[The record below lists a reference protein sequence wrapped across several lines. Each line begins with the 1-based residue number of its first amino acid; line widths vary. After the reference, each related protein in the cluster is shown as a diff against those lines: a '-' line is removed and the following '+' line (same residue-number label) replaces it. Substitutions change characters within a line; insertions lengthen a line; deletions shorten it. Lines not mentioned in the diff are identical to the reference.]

1 MTRQTKNDN
10 RALKIMIAPA
20 LILLLGALIPFGK
33 GVWTSLTNSKLYS
46 SQSNTF
52 IWFENYRAMFTN
64 SIFLQGLK
72 TLVIFVVSVLVI
84 QFILGIMIAHLLN
97 TKTRFTKI
105 SRSIL
110 VIPLLIPPVVA
121 SLLWKTLMWPT
132 DGVLNWILDLVN
144 LGPYQWLT
152 SPTTAL
158 FSTIIIDTWIYLPFV
173 TIILLSGLQSVS
185 QDQIEAAKLDGANS
199 WQIFKYVSLPWLVPY
214 IFLAGLFRGADAIK
228 TFDVIYS
235 TTRGGPIDSTR
246 VLHIQAYE
254 EGFRWANAGSAMAI
268 VLFLWF
274 MVYLFSNTLIRF
286 SKLRDSRG
294 LIS

>member
-1 MTRQTKNDN
+1 MSTQTKSDN
-10 RALKIMIAPA
+10 RSLRIMIAPA
-20 LILLLGALIPFGK
+20 LILLVGVFVPFVK
-33 GVWTSLTNSKLYS
+33 GVWTSLTTSKLYS
-46 SQSNTF
+46 SQSNSF
-52 IWFENYRAMFTN
+52 IWFENYRDMFTN
-64 SIFLQGLK
+64 SVFLQGLK
-72 TLVIFVVSVLVI
+72 VLIIFVLSVLVI
-84 QFILGIMIAHLLN
+84 QFFLGITIAHLLN
-97 TKTRFTKI
+97 TKKRFTKI

-132 DGVLNWILDLVN
+132 DGVLNWLLGLMN
-144 LGPYQWLT
+144 LGPYQWLS

-185 QDQIEAAKLDGANS
+185 QEQIEAAKLDGANS
-199 WQIFKYVSLPWLVPY
+199 WQIFKYVSLPWLLPY

-254 EGFRWANAGSAMAI
+254 EGFRWANVGSAMAI
-268 VLFLWF
+268 VLFLWLIVF
-274 MVYLFSNTLIRF
+274 VFSNIVIRF
-286 SKLRDSRG
+286 SKLQDNRG
-294 LIS
+294 TIS